1 MRLRACLTAAVL
13 SVASSSA
20 FAQLAA
26 PAYGVAFRDFY
37 QIDLAARR
45 ASFVGEAGAVNGQAV
60 AQVRGLT
67 YGPGGEILA
76 VVGNQKIVV
85 QLDPASGT
93 ASYRGSLSGM
103 ATEEALDLSMTYA
116 CDGNLWIASA
126 NGSLWKTPPSA
137 IHPVYVGNTGKP
149 ITGLAARGDTLY
161 AAAGRD
167 DNSLYRVDTTDA
179 TVERIG
185 GFGTVPNYVNVVA
198 MSFGAD
204 GTLWATLNYNP
215 PALVDWSDLVKID
228 PASGA
233 LTVLGSLEGPSRL
246 RGISMNGF
254 LVAPTDCTT
263 GGGPP
268 EPVPAPV
275 RSPWA
280 LALMMAGLAL
290 VAAFALRR
298 RRTF

>member
-1 MRLRACLTAAVL
+1 MRMRACFSAAVL
-13 SVASSSA
+13 FVASSSA
-20 FAQLAA
+20 HAQLAT

-37 QIDLAARR
+37 QVDLATRR
-45 ASFVGEAGAVNGQAV
+45 ASFVGEAGSVNGQAL

-67 YGPGGEILA
+67 YGPSGEILA

-85 QLDPASGT
+85 QIDPASGT
-93 ASYRGSLSGM
+93 ASYRGTLTGM

-126 NGSLWKTPPSA
+126 NGSLWKTPPGA
-137 IHPVYVGNTGKP
+137 IRPVYVGSTGKP
-149 ITGLAARGDTLY
+149 VTGLAARGDTLY

-167 DNSLYRVDTTDA
+167 DNSLYRVNTA
-179 TVERIG
+179 NAAVERIG
-185 GFGTVPNYVNVVA
+185 GFGPVPNYINVVA

-215 PALVDWSDLVKID
+215 PALADWSDLVKID

-233 LTVLGSLEGPSRL
+233 LTVLGSLEGAVRL

-254 LVAPTDCTT
+254 LVAPTDCSSR
-263 GGGPP
+263 GGPP
-268 EPVPAPV
+268 APVPTPV
-275 RSPWA
+275 GSPWT
-280 LALMMAGLAL
+280 LALMALGLAAG
-290 VAAFALRR
+290 AAVRLRR
-298 RRTF
+298 RRTS